1 MSGIVFT
8 LLLMSSLAQQC
19 VPADSAADMQH
30 AFGGTATAALL
41 HASRGLKL
49 SSASSDRPWGRAY
62 TGSCTP

>member
-19 VPADSAADMQH
+19 VPADMQH

-41 HASRGLKL
+41 QASRGLKL

-62 TGSCTP
+62 TGNCTP